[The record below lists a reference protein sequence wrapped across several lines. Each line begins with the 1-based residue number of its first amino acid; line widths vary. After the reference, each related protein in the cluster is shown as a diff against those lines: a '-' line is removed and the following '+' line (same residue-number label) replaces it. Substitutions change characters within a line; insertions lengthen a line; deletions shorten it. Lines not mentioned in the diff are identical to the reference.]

1 MEATINRF
9 IERLK
14 ENRSLR
20 PLYRNVDFC
29 VELKGKRVSCL
40 LAFDKEGCRR
50 IEGGKADVT
59 ITGKDKDL
67 IHLLEGKE
75 RLLMMAQRQA
85 LNIQGSYRRQLKL
98 ESLFLLNGTEK
109 YLIYQLS

>member
-29 VELKGKRVSCL
+29 VELKGKRVNYL

-50 IEGGKADVT
+50 IGEGKADVT
-59 ITGKDKDL
+59 ISGKDKDL
-67 IHLLEGKE
+67 VHLLEGKE
-75 RLLMMAQRQA
+75 RLLMMVQRQA
-85 LNIQGSYRRQLKL
+85 LDIQGAYRRQLKL